1 MFRFDILN
9 NNLYV
14 IFYCENLDKRNLC
27 IIFASVNKNK

>member
-14 IFYCENLDKRNLC
+14 IFLLRKFWIKEIYVLSLQ
-27 IIFASVNKNK
+27 A